1 MSQLSGALAISKL
14 FYRPVTTALDATC
27 GNGHDTLYLAELA
40 EQVYAFD
47 IQPQAIRATAER
59 LAGRTNVRLI
69 EDSFVHFQK
78 YVTQA
83 IDLIVFNLG
92 YLPGSD
98 KTVVTQAA
106 DLALALQAMS
116 QQLSLGGRIIIVCY
130 PGHPAGQAESD
141 WLKQS
146 LPKLDNSRF
155 RSFSLSHLNGI
166 NQPPELYIIERYA
179 R

>member
-27 GNGHDTLYLAELA
+27 GNGHDTLYLADLA

-59 LAGRTNVRLI
+59 LAGRPNVRLI

-78 YVTQA
+78 YVTQE

-98 KTVVTQAA
+98 KQVTTSVS
-106 DLALALQAMS
+106 DLSSGLQAMLA
-116 QQLSLGGRIIIVCY
+116 QLSPSGRVVIVAY
-130 PGHPAGQAESD
+130 PGHPAGQAESQ
-141 WLKQS
+141 WLKETLS
-146 LPKLDNSRF
+146 RLDPSSF
-155 RSFSLSHLNGI
+155 RSFHLYHMNGP
-166 NQPPELYIIERYA
+166 NDPAELYLIERNA